1 MFLSHVGIL
10 CGRHIT
16 ILQASGSDGG
26 TFDVLTGTADTIACT
41 RDELQLA
48 EDTWASRCTATQS
61 VNTSGA
67 VTGVQYAA
75 APGSTL
81 SVTLDVGSADVDAL
95 TPN

>member
-1 MFLSHVGIL
+1 MFN
-10 CGRHIT
+10 
-16 ILQASGSDGG
+16 
-26 TFDVLTGTADTIACT
+26 VLTGTAATIVCT

-48 EDTWASRCTATQS
+48 EDTWASRSTATQS
-61 VNTSGA
+61 VDASGA